1 MSRSV
6 PRCPSCRSELLEGA
20 AVFPWGVAVCH
31 PPSNAR
37 ITAIIVVFTF
47 FLLRISFHCHE
58 LISKRQMPR
67 VACLMPHFCAPGKQF
82 DLGRNLLE
90 KSWQKCLRQVLFSRL
105 GCAALAALREGLTC
119 ALPN

>member
-31 PPSNAR
+31 PPSIAR

-82 DLGRNLLE
+82 NLGRNLLE
-90 KSWQKCLRQVLFSRL
+90 KRLAEMRPQRVYLECFSLGL
-105 GCAALAALREGLTC
+105 GCAALAVLERD
-119 ALPN
+119 